1 MVLLPILP
9 RVSMLPIEQM
19 LPRMD
24 KKIRGTDTAE
34 TSPINASVT
43 GVSTY
48 SLAPTLI
55 PSGKR
60 LRSIPAIMASP
71 IATPILTVLDN
82 GFFLGIKMI

>member
-34 TSPINASVT
+34 ISPINASVT

-48 SLAPTLI
+48 SFAPALI
-55 PSGKR
+55 PSGKS

-82 GFFLGIKMI
+82 GFFLGMKMI